1 MEKKDWEDETPEA
14 NAPTGIDPEDVIVG
28 GRDDDPVSEAYARTG
43 RADTNGTSGIPAY
56 DEDAGKQRRELY
68 DEGADLV
75 SRID

>member
-1 MEKKDWEDETPEA
+1 MDQEKSKDETPEA
-14 NAPTGIDPEDVIVG
+14 NAPTGIDPEDAIVG
-28 GRDDDPVSEAYARTG
+28 GRDEDPVNKAYGRTG

-68 DEGADLV
+68 DEGADFV

>member
-1 MEKKDWEDETPEA
+1 MDQKDWKDEAPEA
-14 NAPTGIDPEDVIVG
+14 NAPTGIDPEDAIVG
-28 GRDDDPVSEAYARTG
+28 GRDEDPVNEAYGRTG
-43 RADTNGTSGIPAY
+43 RADTTGTSGIPAY